1 MKSAEEVKA
10 LVEKY
15 KAERLPIK
23 DAVWKTACA
32 CVGWPYVFGAWGEE
46 CTVRGRKNRARD
58 DHPTIRSACQ
68 VLREKNP
75 KSSCDGCKWYPD
87 DMRVRMFDCR
97 GFTDWVLKQYGID
110 LQGEGATS
118 QWNTESNWAA
128 KGLVADGIPQDQ
140 LVCLFYPS
148 ADNKKKMAHTG
159 FGFNGETCEC
169 SSGVQHFKT
178 MNAKWTHWALPKGA
192 EADFDPEKVQKPT
205 LRRGSKGEY
214 VTLLQTALYNRG
226 YDLGSCGI
234 DGDYGKATEAAVKQF
249 QQDNGLKE
257 DGIVG
262 LQTWNALDN
271 AEPTVYYTVTIQ
283 HLTQAEANQLLT
295 NYPGGSMTK
304 E

>member
-1 MKSAEEVKA
+1 MKSAEEVAA

-15 KAERLPIK
+15 KDERLPIK
-23 DAVWKTACA
+23 EVAWKTALA

-97 GFTDWVLKQYGID
+97 GFTDWILKQYGID
-110 LQGEGATS
+110 LQGEGATG

-140 LVCLFYPS
+140 LVCLFYPVK
-148 ADNKKKMAHTG
+148 DNKKKMAHTG

-214 VTLLQTALYNRG
+214 VTLAQTLLNNRG
-226 YDLGSCGI
+226 YNLGRCGI
-234 DGDYGKATEAAVKQF
+234 DGDFGAATQAAVKQF
-249 QQDNGLKE
+249 QEDWNLVQDGV
-257 DGIVG
+257 VG
-262 LQTWNALDN
+262 PMTWKYL
-271 AEPTVYYTVTIQ
+271 ESTPTSQLYSVTVY
-283 HLTQAEANQLLT
+283 HLTKSQAGRLKAEWPDSSIA
-295 NYPGGSMTK
+295 
-304 E
+304 EE